1 MSLENKE
8 ERSFFQKLFGLNPKI
23 NKTKKLEEEKE
34 KMGKLKIEDGKIVP
48 VDDNETLQTPTP
60 GEAPR
65 PSLPS
70 QEQQSPPLPPVPL
83 PPQAPIQQAPIQQ
96 APIQQAP
103 IQQAPIQQAPIQQA
117 PTQQAPTQQAPT
129 QQAPTQFQQNIMDNY
144 EEQRLKIQQEQSMI
158 KPQQE
163 PNYKVTINL
172 TDANSIDVDVPTS
185 ILNKFIQD
193 LLKAME
199 EQTGFIL
206 NDRHGINGRYI
217 VDYTIE

>member
-96 APIQQAP
+96 APQSPPVPPVPLQPQAP
-103 IQQAPIQQAPIQQA
+103 QATFGMGVE
-117 PTQQAPTQQAPT
+117 PTQPTQSIPQDVINRYNESLRA
-129 QQAPTQFQQNIMDNY
+129 
-144 EEQRLKIQQEQSMI
+144 QQEELMMRAQTQ
-158 KPQQE
+158 PE
-163 PNYKVTINL
+163 PNHKVTINL